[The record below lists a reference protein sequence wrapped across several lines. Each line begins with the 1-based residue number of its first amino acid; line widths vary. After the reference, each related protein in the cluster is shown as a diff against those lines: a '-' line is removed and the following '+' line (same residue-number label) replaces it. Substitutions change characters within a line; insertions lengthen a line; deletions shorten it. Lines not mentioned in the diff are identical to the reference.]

1 MKSDKYHDGEV
12 LVQLKSSSDINRL
25 VSDYNAFGLKSIR
38 TVSNRFNIYLV
49 SFDQSRATNQSI
61 LHAIRHE
68 RSVVNAQN
76 NHFIKLRDA
85 EDVTPNDSLFG
96 YQWSMDNFGQGGG
109 KWDADIDATDAWDI
123 TTGGLTVFGDTI
135 VVAIIDGGS
144 DIFHEDLN
152 HWTNYYEIPGNNIDD
167 DSNGYI
173 DDINGWNAYAHDGSI
188 PFHQHGTHVG
198 GIVGAIGN
206 NDIGVSGVNWNVKIL
221 PVAGGSSNE
230 AVVVEALSYVY
241 VVRER
246 YDQTNGQEGA
256 FIVADNCSFG
266 VNDGQPE
273 DYPIWEAM
281 YDSLGQLGILSIGA
295 TANRNSDVDSV
306 GDIPT
311 AFTTPYMIAVTNT
324 NNDDEKST
332 NAAYGDTAIDLGAP
346 GSAIIST
353 LISSKYGYKS
363 GTSMAAP
370 HVAGSVALLMAAA
383 DSAFISSYKNN
394 PSESILQIREYILNG
409 VDTLDDLIGKTV
421 TGGRL
426 NLFNSI
432 NLLLDAPALNIS
444 SDSIFVELVM
454 NDEVSESLFLSNT
467 GGDTINYT
475 ISVENDPAWLA
486 LNQTEGS
493 LPSLTQDEITLTF
506 SSSADTG
513 IFETTLIISADNIV
527 TRYIPVIMFVYN
539 DVSVGERFNDQLS
552 VSVFPNP
559 FTSQT
564 NFTFDGASN
573 HIYKLEIFD
582 QFGKQVFS
590 KLIKQNG
597 QKNSIS
603 WNYNT
608 SGVYFYRILTNRK
621 QVSSGKLLHY

>member
-432 NLLLDAPALNIS
+432 NLLLDAPALVIS

-608 SGVYFYRILTNRK
+608 SGVYFYRILTNGK